1 LTNGL
6 SNAREVVLRQALAK
20 KTLADVD
27 QLLASTN
34 AEASRQCASKLF
46 ELCAGRDERM
56 VRMAAERLTVLA
68 SRQPATLLDGLGDP
82 RLSVRIQVANALRV
96 RLGEKF
102 NVDPWGEAAARAEAI
117 QEWRTQ
123 LAPHGR

>member
-1 LTNGL
+1 
-6 SNAREVVLRQALAK
+6 
-20 KTLADVD
+20 
-27 QLLASTN
+27 
-34 AEASRQCASKLF
+34 
-46 ELCAGRDERM
+46 M

-102 NVDPWGEAAARAEAI
+102 NVDPWGETVARVEAI
-117 QEWRTQ
+117 QKWRTE
-123 LAPHGR
+123 LAASGR

>member
-1 LTNGL
+1 M
-6 SNAREVVLRQALAK
+6 LRQ
-20 KTLADVD
+20 
-27 QLLASTN
+27 
-34 AEASRQCASKLF
+34 
-46 ELCAGRDERM
+46 
-56 VRMAAERLTVLA
+56 AAERLTVLA